1 MLVCAICFIDWVTRR
16 REGVIVALRP
26 LLDEA
31 RLLDPEALRAASV
44 RPAQKDVIAIV
55 GFGTGND
62 EAEFNVVRALRERCC
77 TILAYGSGWDHAPL
91 SRRCRALLAG
101 AGPVL
106 DSDAPG
112 FDTELRRR
120 LAAAIRETEHRSE
133 EETRLRAAMTQVG
146 IIGRSTVM
154 LALGRWLQ
162 RIAPLSDLPVL
173 ITGETGTGKEL
184 IARAVHEL
192 DPKRRRGPFVA
203 LNCAALTASLAESE
217 LFGHRKGAFTGAS
230 HDRRGLIRAA
240 HGGTLFLDEVGELE
254 LGIQAKLL
262 RVIQEGCVRAV
273 GDEHENPVSV
283 RIVAATNR
291 ELPHLVDQGRFR
303 PDLYFRL
310 NLLATRAPTLAE
322 RGSDVE
328 VLVDHFLQK
337 YGGGRA
343 LRAMPSLLGAL
354 QSLELPGNV
363 RQLEH
368 LMRHAVVHAR
378 EDGTIGLEELPASVW
393 DQLASASPSSAGDPA
408 APGQDWA
415 AVLDANA
422 WNLSQ
427 SLLSCERHFLK
438 AALTRTQGNRS
449 AVARLLGV
457 TPRSI
462 YSKIRKHHLAR

>member
-1 MLVCAICFIDWVTRR
+1 VCAICFIDRLTCR
-16 REGVIVALRP
+16 REGIVMALRP
-26 LLDEA
+26 LLDA
-31 RLLDPEALRAASV
+31 VCLLDPEGFRAGSV
-44 RPAQKDVIAIV
+44 RLPRNDAIAVV
-55 GFGTGND
+55 GFGSGDD
-62 EAEFNVVRALRERCC
+62 EAELDVVRSLRERCV
-77 TILAYGSGWDHAPL
+77 TILAYASGWDHAPL

-101 AGPVL
+101 AGTVL
-106 DSDAPG
+106 DSDAPD
-112 FDTELRRR
+112 FNKELRRR
-120 LAAAIRETEHRSE
+120 LAAAIDETEHRCE
-133 EETRLRAAMTQVG
+133 DETRLRAAMTHVG
-146 IIGRSTVM
+146 IIGRSAVM

-162 RIAPLSDLPVL
+162 KVAPLSDLPVL

-184 IARAVHEL
+184 IARAVHLL
-192 DPKRRRGPFVA
+192 DPKRRRGPFVP

-230 HDRRGLIRAA
+230 QDRRGLIRAA
-240 HGGTLFLDEVGELE
+240 DGGTLFLDEVGDLE

-262 RVIQEGCVRAV
+262 RVIQEGRVRAV
-273 GDEHENPVSV
+273 GEEHEDPVSV
-283 RIVAATNR
+283 RIIAATNR
-291 ELPHLVDQGRFR
+291 ELPDLVEQSRFR
-303 PDLYFRL
+303 LDLFYRL
-310 NLLATRAPTLAE
+310 NLLATRAPALAE
-322 RGSDVE
+322 RGSDIE

-343 LRAMPSLLGAL
+343 LRAMPSLLVAL
-354 QSLELPGNV
+354 QSLQLPGNV

-393 DQLASASPSSAGDPA
+393 DQLARANPSGAGDPA
-408 APGQDWA
+408 AAGQDWA

-427 SLLSCERHFLK
+427 SLLACERHFLK

-462 YSKIRKHHLAR
+462 YSKIRKHRLAG